1 MSLKVV
7 NVAAEESL
15 TDVVVTQE
23 PTTLIVNMDML
34 EDTAP
39 QEPVLLPLRNFIN
52 LDSEQEG
59 HYKKEILT
67 LTIEVSAL
75 RLEVTKWKIQV
86 EEHQTSMIALSEHR
100 KIIKALEERWAEER
114 MAHRIREE
122 ELQSKLR
129 ELKKFQSMQRE
140 KEHMYTLSQE
150 IMGTRKPSSSYPV
163 FLFEQFV

>member
-1 MSLKVV
+1 MSLKAI
-7 NVAAEESL
+7 NVAAEEIL
-15 TDVVVTQE
+15 KDVAATQE
-23 PTTLIVNMDML
+23 PITLIANLDVL

-39 QEPVLLPLRNFIN
+39 QKPVLLPLRNFIN
-52 LDSEQEG
+52 LDSEKKG
-59 HYKKEILT
+59 HYKKEILN
-67 LTIEVSAL
+67 LTTEVSAL
-75 RLEVTKWKIQV
+75 RLEVTKWKSQV

-114 MAHRIREE
+114 MAHRIQEE

-140 KEHMYTLSQE
+140 KEQMYTLSQE
-150 IMGTRKPSSSYPV
+150 LMGTRKPSSSYPM